1 MGLRKQ
7 ISIHAYTLTDM
18 EKQLLRNLLDYSEE
32 FEYESFTIE
41 ALAKRFNVS
50 KTSVHRFTQKL
61 GYESFLYFKD
71 DFFKKEKPSSI
82 VEEKNNR
89 YVEMLEDTYLL
100 ADASINDELLEK
112 MHKAKRIVIS

>member
-61 GYESFLYFKD
+61 GYESF
-71 DFFKKEKPSSI
+71 
-82 VEEKNNR
+82 
-89 YVEMLEDTYLL
+89 
-100 ADASINDELLEK
+100 
-112 MHKAKRIVIS
+112 